1 MHLILAYQIEK
12 HNFLMVAPVLALVP
26 ENTSPFTLLVRK
38 QIGTNFW
45 RNKICKCIKSLYTFS
60 FTGKCTSKKSNS
72 KRHLF
77 IFLATTHPFPFLL
90 FVVVFSMLNSFE
102 VTLFPL
108 SLHNLDWAD
117 ISLAPGLSRS
127 MLSTRPVTV
136 TDSGVDSWLD
146 TVLMNQV
153 CVLSHS
159 VGPGFLSNSEKETF
173 PLFAGLE
180 YRRNWL
186 GGVCHCVKPKSKS
199 RMKEGKVEK
208 WKALCSAGKD
218 SAPGLSS
225 TSSSS
230 GLWSYTKHWRNS
242 CCAH

>member
-1 MHLILAYQIEK
+1 MYQ
-12 HNFLMVAPVLALVP
+12 
-26 ENTSPFTLLVRK
+26 
-38 QIGTNFW
+38 
-45 RNKICKCIKSLYTFS
+45 KSLNYMFS
-60 FTGKCTSKKSNS
+60 FTGKYTSKKSNS
-72 KRHLF
+72 KRHLL

-108 SLHNLDWAD
+108 SFHNLDWAD

-173 PLFAGLE
+173 PLSLGL
-180 YRRNWL
+180 NTGGIGL
-186 GGVCHCVKPKSKS
+186 GAFVTVWNPRVSLG
-199 RMKEGKVEK
+199 
-208 WKALCSAGKD
+208 WKRA
-218 SAPGLSS
+218 
-225 TSSSS
+225 
-230 GLWSYTKHWRNS
+230 R
-242 CCAH
+242 